1 VSQTN
6 LEMPAFRLGLRNL
19 ASGSR
24 AWAWLSFL
32 AACVISIP
40 VAVVLSFVFTP
51 ASDIWRHLVD
61 TVLIRYIANTAGLI
75 IGVGFGSFVLGV
87 ATAWLVTMC
96 RFPGRKIF
104 EWALFLP
111 MAVPAYVLAYT
122 YTGMLEFS
130 GPVQTSL
137 REAFGWSRADYWFP
151 DIRTLGG
158 AIVMLALVLYPY
170 VYLLAR
176 AAFLEQSVC
185 VIEVSRTLGCTP
197 WQSFRRVAL
206 PLARPA
212 LATGVALAI
221 METLGDFGTVQ
232 YFAVDTFTTG
242 IFRTW
247 FGLGDPAAA
256 AQLAAILLIFVF
268 VALFIERRSR
278 GAARFHHTST
288 RYRPLKPFQL
298 RRWRALVAWSA
309 CFLPIFFGFA
319 LPAGQ
324 LTVWA
329 VDTAEQTLGRDFY
342 QLIANTVTVAGLAAV
357 IAVLVAL
364 GLGYGLRLGAS
375 PLTRASTRVASMGY
389 AIPGTVV
396 AVGVL
401 LPFAWLDNTVD
412 AWARVHLGVS
422 TGLLLSGTLVALVF
436 AYLVRFLAVSFNT
449 VEASLGN
456 VTPNMDRAARS
467 LGKTP
472 FQTVVRVHV
481 PIIWGSLL
489 TAGLLVFVDVM
500 KELPATLIMRP
511 FNFNTLAVRAF
522 ELASDERLPE
532 SSGPA
537 LAIVA
542 AGILPVILLSLAI
555 SRSRPGQGRGP
566 TLVGQAPPLELAS

>member
-1 VSQTN
+1 
-6 LEMPAFRLGLRNL
+6 M
-19 ASGSR
+19 
-24 AWAWLSFL
+24 
-32 AACVISIP
+32 
-40 VAVVLSFVFTP
+40 SFVLTP
-51 ASDIWRHLVD
+51 ASDVWSHLVD
-61 TVLIRYIANTAGLI
+61 TVLVRYVTNTAILVV
-75 IGVGFGSFVLGV
+75 GVGIGAFVIGV

-96 RFPGRKIF
+96 DFPGRKVF

-122 YTGMLEFS
+122 YTGMLDYA
-130 GPVQTSL
+130 GPVQTAL
-137 REAFGWSRADYWFP
+137 RDTFEWSRADYWFP
-151 DIRTLGG
+151 EVRSVGG
-158 AIVMLALVLYPY
+158 AVAMLSLVLYPY
-170 VYLLAR
+170 VYLLGR

-185 VIEVSRTLGCTP
+185 VIEVSRTLGCSP
-197 WQSFRRVAL
+197 WRSFRRVAL

-212 LATGVALAI
+212 LATGVALAV
-221 METLGDFGTVQ
+221 METLGDFGTVE

-268 VALFIERRSR
+268 AALYVERRSR
-278 GAARFHHTST
+278 GGAAYHHTST
-288 RYRPLKPFQL
+288 RYRPLKPFHL
-298 RRWRALVAWSA
+298 KGRRAVFA
-309 CFLPIFFGFA
+309 CLACATPVFFGFA

-324 LTVWA
+324 LSVWA
-329 VDTAEQTLGRDFY
+329 VDTAAETLNWNFVE
-342 QLIANTVTVAGLAAV
+342 LILNTIMVAGLAAAM
-357 IAVLVAL
+357 AVLIAL
-364 GLGYGLRLGAS
+364 GLGYGLRLGET
-375 PLTRASTRVASMGY
+375 PLVRAATRVASMGY
-389 AIPGTVV
+389 AVPGSVV

-401 LPFAWLDNTVD
+401 LPFAWIDNTID
-412 AWARVHLGVS
+412 GWARETLGFS

-456 VTPNMDRAARS
+456 ITPNMDRAARS

-472 FQTVVRVHV
+472 LQTVTRVHV
-481 PIIWGSLL
+481 PIMWGSLL
-489 TAGLLVFVDVM
+489 TAGMLVFVDVM

-522 ELASDERLPE
+522 ELASDERLAE

-542 AGILPVILLSLAI
+542 VGILPVIFLSLAI
-555 SRSRPGQGRGP
+555 SRSRPGQTP
-566 TLVGQAPPLELAS
+566 

>member
-1 VSQTN
+1 MSQTN
-6 LEMPAFRLGLRNL
+6 QISSPSTWIFGGRGAG
-19 ASGSR
+19 SGT
-24 AWAWLSFL
+24 WATLSL
-32 AACVISIP
+32 IAAAIISVPVVI
-40 VAVVLSFVFTP
+40 VLSFVFVP
-51 ASDIWRHLVD
+51 ATDVWSHLVD
-61 TVLIRYIANTAGLI
+61 TVLIRYMVNTGWLVA
-75 IGVGFGSFVLGV
+75 GVGFGTFLLG
-87 ATAWLVTMC
+87 AGAAWLVTLC
-96 RFPGRKIF
+96 RFPGQKWF

-122 YTGMLEFS
+122 YTGMLEYS
-130 GPVQTSL
+130 GPVQTFL
-137 REAFGWSRADYWFP
+137 RNTFDLSRADYWFP
-151 DIRTLGG
+151 DVRTVGG
-158 AIVMLALVLYPY
+158 AIIMLVLVLYPY
-170 VYLLAR
+170 VYMLAR

-185 VIEVSRTLGCTP
+185 VIEVSRTLGCSP

-247 FGLGDPAAA
+247 FGLGDTAAA
-256 AQLAAILLIFVF
+256 AQLAAMLLIFVF
-268 VALFIERRSR
+268 IALYVERRSR
-278 GAARFHHTST
+278 GAARYHHTST

-298 RRWRALVAWSA
+298 NGFRGVLAWAA
-309 CFLPIFFGFA
+309 CFLPVYFGFV
-319 LPAGQ
+319 LPASLLG
-324 LTVWA
+324 VWA
-329 VDTAEQTLGRDFY
+329 VETADQTLDGNFFE
-342 QLIANTVTVAGLAAV
+342 LVANTVTVASLAAML
-357 IAVLVAL
+357 AVLVAL
-364 GLGYGLRLGAS
+364 GLGYGLRLGAT
-375 PLTRASTRVASMGY
+375 PLVRAATRIAGMGY
-389 AIPGTVV
+389 AIPGSVV

-412 AWARVHLGVS
+412 GWMRANFGIS
-422 TGLLLSGTLVALVF
+422 TGLLLSGTLVALIF
-436 AYLVRFLAVSFNT
+436 AYLVRFLAVSFNA

-472 FQTVVRVHV
+472 FQTVLRVHI
-481 PIIWGSLL
+481 PIVWGSLL

-542 AGILPVILLSLAI
+542 VGIVPVILLSLAI
-555 SRSRPGQGRGP
+555 ARSRPGQGPGHGTERAG
-566 TLVGQAPPLELAS
+566 S